1 MIAKAYIIRIRRL
14 KLYIESPWDKGG
26 ENMLIHV
33 VRSDN
38 RYDYVKDFVLDNLI
52 ESKGIVKF
60 KRRTG
65 WVTVGVDPIRRSKR
79 DSVFRDPDRRAVK
92 IQ

>member
-1 MIAKAYIIRIRRL
+1 
-14 KLYIESPWDKGG
+14 
-26 ENMLIHV
+26 MLIHV
-33 VRSDN
+33 VRVDN

-52 ESKGIVKF
+52 ESKGIIKF

-65 WVTVGVDPIRRSKR
+65 WVTIGVDPIRRSHR
-79 DSVFRDPDRRAVK
+79 DNAFHGSDRRAVN